1 MHNCALSKH
10 CRKLPEQPISCC
22 DFRTGC
28 LIAHQLLP
36 DDPGLAQGVLAGS
49 RHIAEALFLLGVTG
63 YGALCPQPALTAIT
77 FNTARLRTSKPPRTS
92 VSGPKRIADSKKA
105 AFSLQ

>member
-63 YGALCPQPALTAIT
+63 YGQPSIDMALAIQDARTDPAD
-77 FNTARLRTSKPPRTS
+77 RLLLPWELRVS
-92 VSGPKRIADSKKA
+92 VRYVLSQ
-105 AFSLQ
+105 L